1 MIKEI
6 IFSGEAGRLEGKY
19 YQGEDRSA
27 PAALV
32 LHPHPLHGGTMNN
45 KVVYNTFY
53 TFVENHFSVLR
64 FNFRGVGKSLG
75 TFDHGHGELI
85 DAATA
90 LDWLQSKN
98 PEASSYWIAGFSFGA
113 WITMQL
119 LMRRPELDGFIA
131 IAPPASSHDF
141 NFISPCPTPG
151 IIIQGTEDEI
161 SKEDDTYALYQ
172 KLAKQRNSQ
181 IEYVTVEGADHFFVN
196 HKEELIE
203 TIDNFIKPRIIRPT
217 HPRKIRRDRKR
228 KSVDVEM

>member
-6 IFSGEAGRLEGKY
+6 IFNGEVGRLEGKY
-19 YQGEDRSA
+19 YQAEDRGA
-27 PAALV
+27 PAALI

-53 TFVENHFSVLR
+53 TFVENNFSVLR

-98 PEASSYWIAGFSFGA
+98 PEASSYWVAGFSFGA

-151 IIIQGTEDEI
+151 LIIQGTNDEI
-161 SKEDDTYALYQ
+161 SKEEDSYELYK
-172 KLAKQRNSQ
+172 KLEKQRNSQ
-181 IEYVTVEGADHFFVN
+181 IEYVTIEGADHFFVN
-196 HKEELIE
+196 HKEELVSA
-203 TIDNFIKPRIIRPT
+203 IDQFIKPRVTRT
-217 HPRKIRRDRKR
+217 LHPKKIRRDRKR
-228 KSVDVEM
+228 KSVDIEI

>member
-1 MIKEI
+1 MIKEV
-6 IFSGEAGRLEGKY
+6 IFNGEMGRLEGRY
-19 YQGEDRSA
+19 YQADDRTA

-75 TFDHGHGELI
+75 TFDHGQGELI

-90 LDWLQSKN
+90 LDWLQAKN

-119 LMRRPELDGFIA
+119 LMRRPEIDGFVV
-131 IAPPASSHDF
+131 IAPSATSHDY
-141 NFISPCPTPG
+141 NFISPCPKPG
-151 IIIQGTEDEI
+151 LIVQGTNDEI
-161 SKEDDTYALYQ
+161 SKEEDAYALYE

-181 IEYVTVEGADHFFVN
+181 IEYVLIEGADHFFTK
-196 HKEELIE
+196 HKEKLIDV
-203 TIDNFIKPRIIRPT
+203 IDQFIKPRVIRTTSPK
-217 HPRKIRRDRKR
+217 KIRRDRKR
-228 KSVDVEM
+228 KVIET